1 VTGPAISVNLNKGQ
15 ADMSKTSWI
24 RRIGLGFAVLVGFAV
39 PAGAGTL
46 DSVKQRGTLQCGVSE
61 GVAGFSEKD
70 AQGDWRGFDVDFC
83 RAVAAAV
90 LGDAGKVAFT
100 PLSASQRFDAL
111 KGGKVDLLARN
122 STWTL
127 GREAELGL
135 AFAGITYHDG
145 QGFLAKRALKVDTA
159 LSLDKAKICVEAG
172 TTTQLNLADFFKAN
186 SMTYEEKVYPSAAEA
201 FAAFESGQ
209 CDVLTRD
216 QSALHGDRLRL
227 AKPVEAIVLPDVI
240 SKEPLGPVVRSD
252 DFPWFTLV
260 KWVNFALVNAEE
272 LGVSSTNLDEALKS
286 QKPDVRRFVGAEG
299 GFGKAL
305 GLEADW
311 AARAVKVGGNYAE
324 IYERNLG
331 TGSKLG
337 IPRGLNQLWSMG
349 GVLYAPPLR

>member
-1 VTGPAISVNLNKGQ
+1 
-15 ADMSKTSWI
+15 MSKASWF
-24 RRIGLGFAVLVGFAV
+24 RLPGLAAGAALAAALAA

-46 DSVKQRGTLQCGVSE
+46 DTVKQRGTLQCGVSE
-61 GVAGFSEKD
+61 GVLGFSAKD
-70 AQGDWRGFDVDFC
+70 AEGKWSGFDVDFC

-90 LGDAGKVAFT
+90 LGDADKVAFT
-100 PLSASQRFDAL
+100 PLSASERFDAL

-145 QGFLAKRALKVDTA
+145 QGFLAKRSLKVDSA

-201 FAAFESGQ
+201 FAAFEGGQ

-216 QSALHGDRLRL
+216 QSALHGERLRL
-227 AKPVEAIVLPDVI
+227 AKPADAIVLPDVI

-252 DFPWFTLV
+252 DFPWFNVV

-272 LGVSSTNLDEALKS
+272 LGISTGNVDEALKS
-286 QKPDVRRFVGAEG
+286 QKPDARRFTGTEG
-299 GFGKAL
+299 GFGKAM
-305 GLEADW
+305 GLDADW
-311 AARAVKVGGNYAE
+311 AIRAVKATGNYAE

>member
-1 VTGPAISVNLNKGQ
+1 MIGHAVSANLQKGQ
-15 ADMSKTSWI
+15 TDMSKTFWF
-24 RRIGLGFAVLVGFAV
+24 RRCGLGLAALVGFAL

-46 DSVKQRGTLQCGVSE
+46 ETVKQRGTLQCGVSE
-61 GVAGFSEKD
+61 GVLGFSDKD
-70 AQGDWRGFDVDFC
+70 AQGNWRGLDVDFC
-83 RAVAAAV
+83 RATAAVV
-90 LGDAGKVAFT
+90 LGDASKVAFT

-145 QGFLAKRALKVDTA
+145 QGFLAKRSLKVDTA

-201 FAAFESGQ
+201 FAAFEGGQ

-216 QSALHGDRLRL
+216 QSALHGDRFRL
-227 AKPVEAIVLPDVI
+227 AKPSEAVVLPDVI

-252 DFPWFTLV
+252 DFPWFTVV
-260 KWVNFALVNAEE
+260 KWVNFALINAEE
-272 LGVSSTNLDEALKS
+272 LGISGGNLDEALKS
-286 QKPDVRRFVGAEG
+286 QKPDVRRFTGADG

-305 GLEADW
+305 GLDADW
-311 AARAVKVGGNYAE
+311 AVRAVKAGGNYAE

-331 TGSKLG
+331 TDSKLG
-337 IPRGLNQLWSMG
+337 IPRGLNQLWNMG

>member
-1 VTGPAISVNLNKGQ
+1 
-15 ADMSKTSWI
+15 MSQVSSL
-24 RRIGLGFAVLVGFAV
+24 RRLVLSFLAAVGSAAVLSL
-39 PAGAGTL
+39 PAAAATL
-46 DSVKQRGTLQCGVSE
+46 ATVKQRGVLHCGVSE
-61 GVAGFSEKD
+61 GLNGFSAKEG
-70 AQGDWRGFDVDFC
+70 QGVWSGFDVDFC
-83 RAVAAAV
+83 RALAAAV
-90 LGDAGKVAFT
+90 LGDPQKVSFT
-100 PLSASQRFDAL
+100 PLSASERFDAL
-111 KGGKVDLLARN
+111 KAAKVDLLSRN

-145 QGFLAKRALKVDTA
+145 QGFLAKRALGVDGA
-159 LSLDKAKICVEAG
+159 LALDKAKICVETG
-172 TTTQLNLADFFKAN
+172 TTSQANLADFFRAN
-186 SMTYEEKVYPSAAEA
+186 SLTYEEKPFGSSAEA

-216 QSALHGDRLRL
+216 QSALYAERLKL
-227 AKPVEAIVLPDVI
+227 AKPSEAIVLPDVI

-252 DFPWFTLV
+252 DFAWFTVV
-260 KWVNFALVNAEE
+260 KWVNFALINAEE
-272 LGVSSTNLDEALKS
+272 LGISSTTLTAALAS
-286 QKPDVRRFVGAEG
+286 QKPDVRRFTGAEG

-305 GLEADW
+305 GLDPDW
-311 AARAVKVGGNYAE
+311 AVKAVRAGGNYAE

>member
-1 VTGPAISVNLNKGQ
+1 
-15 ADMSKTSWI
+15 MSKANWFCRS
-24 RRIGLGFAVLVGFAV
+24 GLGLAAFVSLAL

-70 AQGDWRGFDVDFC
+70 AQGNWRGFDVDLC
-83 RAVAAAV
+83 RAVAAVV

-159 LSLDKAKICVEAG
+159 LSLDKANICVEAG

-201 FAAFESGQ
+201 FAAFEGGQ

-227 AKPVEAIVLPDVI
+227 AKPAEAIVLPDVI

-260 KWVNFALVNAEE
+260 KWVGFALVNAEE
-272 LGVSSTNLDEALKS
+272 LGISSANLDEALRS
-286 QKPDVRRFVGAEG
+286 QKPDARRFIGAEG

-305 GLEADW
+305 GLDADW
-311 AARAVKVGGNYAE
+311 AVRAVKAGGNYAE

-349 GVLYAPPLR
+349 GILYAPPLR

>member
-1 VTGPAISVNLNKGQ
+1 
-15 ADMSKTSWI
+15 MSKAQRI
-24 RRIGLGFAVLVGFAV
+24 RLRRIGLAAIGALVGGILAA

-46 DSVKQRGTLQCGVSE
+46 DTVKQRGTLQCGVSE
-61 GVAGFSEKD
+61 GVAGFSEQD
-70 AQGDWRGFDVDFC
+70 GQGKWNGFDVDFC

-90 LGDAGKVAFT
+90 LGDAGKVTFT

-111 KGGKVDLLARN
+111 KGGQVDLLARN

-145 QGFLAKRALKVDTA
+145 QGFLAKRALGADGA
-159 LSLDKAKICVEAG
+159 LALDKAKICVEAG
-172 TTTQLNLADFFKAN
+172 TTTQLNLADFFRAN
-186 SMTYEEKVYPSAAEA
+186 SMTYEEKVFPSAAEA
-201 FAAFESGQ
+201 FSAFQSGQ
-209 CDVLTRD
+209 CDVLSRD
-216 QSALHGDRLRL
+216 QSALHGERLRL
-227 AKPVEAIVLPDVI
+227 AKPSDAVVLPDVI

-252 DFPWFTLV
+252 DFPWFNVV

-272 LGVSSTNLDEALKS
+272 LGISGGAIDEALKS
-286 QKPDVRRFVGAEG
+286 QKPDVRRFTGAEG

-305 GLEADW
+305 GIDADW
-311 AARAVKVGGNYAE
+311 AIRAVKATGSYAE

-331 TGSKLG
+331 TSSKLG